1 MNDELDSNLDIS
13 QKFQCD
19 TTSGRHVMQRATSSS
34 RERKSIKS
42 HLGTSSSSAICHRRH
57 YWQGGQRCDREPTGA
72 ASASAMSLS
81 SGVLCAVV
89 CCLVVQRGRARHF
102 HVQMKNPTD
111 KFWREKWKIRKPFGD
126 TKIFWIQDQDQ
137 EDTKTL

>member
-1 MNDELDSNLDIS
+1 MSWIQISTLDIAEIPMRYYNI
-13 QKFQCD
+13 FIW
-19 TTSGRHVMQRATSSS
+19 TSCHATSNKS
-34 RERKSIKS
+34 REKVQKS

-111 KFWREKWKIRKPFGD
+111 KFWREIWKIRKPFGD
-126 TKIFWIQDQDQ
+126 TKTFWIQDQDQ
-137 EDTKTL
+137 EDTKTF